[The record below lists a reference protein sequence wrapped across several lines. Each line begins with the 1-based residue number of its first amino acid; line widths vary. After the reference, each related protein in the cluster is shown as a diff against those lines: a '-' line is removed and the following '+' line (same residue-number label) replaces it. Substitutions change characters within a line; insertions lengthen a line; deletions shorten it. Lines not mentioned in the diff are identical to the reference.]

1 MNSLSLIVI
10 SRVDSLRQLYHALN
24 RVLLQEFFVI
34 QVIVQ
39 YVQSLFG
46 VINLRLE
53 RRWSPSFDTLEI
65 SVENLVDW
73 SCVCRDVA
81 SITRCYTLISKFLT
95 SFSRKLWTDDIW
107 KQEGTIFGVV
117 IALCL
122 VESPVTRPVELI
134 EEPRIDHGVAL

>member
-24 RVLLQEFFVI
+24 GVLLQEFFVI

-65 SVENLVDW
+65 SVENLVDR
-73 SCVCRDVA
+73 S
-81 SITRCYTLISKFLT
+81 
-95 SFSRKLWTDDIW
+95 
-107 KQEGTIFGVV
+107 
-117 IALCL
+117 
-122 VESPVTRPVELI
+122 
-134 EEPRIDHGVAL
+134 